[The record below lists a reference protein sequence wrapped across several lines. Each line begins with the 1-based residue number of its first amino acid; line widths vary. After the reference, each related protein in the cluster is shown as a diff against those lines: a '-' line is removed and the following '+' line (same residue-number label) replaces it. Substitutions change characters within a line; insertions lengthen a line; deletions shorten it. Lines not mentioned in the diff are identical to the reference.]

1 MNEDF
6 GSDYITIS
14 DEDGNEFELEL
25 LDTLEF
31 EGKTY
36 SVLVPADID
45 TMDVN
50 IPMRSLLEKSG
61 FVYTGVIELEDHRG
75 LRVAY
80 QYLQKAGV

>member
-50 IPMRSLLEKSG
+50 DPDYGYVILENTQQDG
-61 FVYTGVIELEDHRG
+61 EELVRLRG
-75 LRVAY
+75 R
-80 QYLQKAGV
+80 